1 MKAAGHG
8 QAKVL
13 TPAEIHRLFQKGLQN
28 ERDRALFGLCL
39 YTGCRINED
48 CTRLTRDV
56 YRESGSVRAEVLIRK
71 QDTKGQQATRSI
83 QVHPQLREW
92 LVAYYAHAGQA
103 YFFPGRWGRHHLK
116 PTSAHKLLQAAFER
130 VGIGGASTHSFR
142 RTALTQ
148 MSATGIPLRV
158 IQELSG
164 HRSLAALQKYLEVSE
179 EQKGR
184 AIAALTFYPGVEL
197 TPAEPSPTPLSVV

>member
-1 MKAAGHG
+1 MKTAGHG

-13 TPAEIHRLFQKGLQN
+13 TPTEIHHLFQEGLHSA
-28 ERDRALFGLCL
+28 RDRALFGLCL
-39 YTGCRINED
+39 YTGCRINEA

-83 QVHPQLREW
+83 QVHPQLQAW
-92 LVAYYAHAGQA
+92 LESYYPQVGKE
-103 YFFPGRWGRHHLK
+103 YLFPGRWGRHYVR

-130 VGIGGASTHSFR
+130 VGIVGASTHSFR

-148 MSATGIPLRV
+148 MSAAGIPLRV

-184 AIAALTFYPGVEL
+184 AIAALTFY
-197 TPAEPSPTPLSVV
+197 

>member
-1 MKAAGHG
+1 LKTAGHG

-13 TPAEIHRLFQKGLQN
+13 TAPEIQRLFQEGLHG

-39 YTGCRINED
+39 YTGCRINES

-56 YRESGSVRAEVLIRK
+56 YRESGSVRTEVLIRK
-71 QDTKGQQATRSI
+71 QDTKGKQATRSI
-83 QVHPQLREW
+83 QVHPQLRAW
-92 LVAYYAHAGQA
+92 LESYYPQSGQA
-103 YFFPGRWGRHHLK
+103 YLFPGRWGRHSLR

-130 VGIGGASTHSFR
+130 VGIVGASTHSFR

-148 MSATGIPLRV
+148 MSAAGIPLRV

-184 AIAALTFYPGVEL
+184 AIAALTFY
-197 TPAEPSPTPLSVV
+197 

>member
-1 MKAAGHG
+1 LKTAGHG

-13 TPAEIHRLFQKGLQN
+13 IPTEIHRLFQEGLQN

-39 YTGCRINED
+39 YTGCRINEA

-83 QVHPQLREW
+83 QVHPQLRAW
-92 LVAYYAHAGQA
+92 LEAYYPKVGKE
-103 YFFPGRWGRHHLK
+103 YLFPGRWGRQYLK
-116 PTSAHKLLQAAFER
+116 PTSAHKLLQVAFER
-130 VGIGGASTHSFR
+130 VGIVGASTHSFR

-148 MSATGIPLRV
+148 MSAAGIPLRV

-197 TPAEPSPTPLSVV
+197 GV